1 MKNRRTASLFLT
13 ILLLVSACGKAP
25 AAVSG
30 TKPAAVSGTEP
41 AAISQ
46 AEPASVSRTDSAAVS
61 PTEPAEPTGDICIL
75 YTSDVHCGID
85 RGFGYAGL
93 QQVKEYLTAEGNAV
107 ILVDDGDSIQ
117 GEPIGTVTK
126 GSTVIDL
133 MNQMGYSIAIPGN
146 HEFDYGMDTFLA
158 LAEKADFPYISC
170 NFTHNG
176 ELVFEPYVIREMAGK
191 KVAFIGVTTPLTI
204 LGSTPGYFQNEAG
217 EYIYGFM
224 QDEDGRSVY
233 QAVQSAADGA
243 RAEGADY
250 VILMAH
256 LGNQGECSPW
266 TYADVISHTTGI
278 DVLLDG
284 HSHDTDQIVMKNAA
298 GKDVLRSACGTK
310 LKCIGWCRITADGE
324 ISTGLYRWDNDIPAP
339 QLLHLDN
346 KMTAAIAA
354 AADELNERL
363 SEVVARTTSELMVT
377 DPVEKY
383 SDGNP
388 VRMIRRAETN
398 LGDLCADAFRVQ
410 SGADIGVINGG
421 GIRTNIR
428 EGDITRGDILS
439 VFPYGNSICVIEVTG
454 RQILDALEWGARTIP
469 GENGAFLQV
478 SGLSYEVRSDTESS
492 CVGDDNGM
500 FVRVDGSRRVKNV
513 LVGGEAIDPE
523 KTYTLAGQDYMLLK
537 GGDGFVMFDGAPIL
551 KDCAKLDNQ
560 LLIDYIVDTLGGVI
574 GEEYEDPFGQ
584 GRIKII
590 EGAAE

>member
-1 MKNRRTASLFLT
+1 MKNRRTASFFLT

-85 RGFGYAGL
+85 QGFGYAGL

-126 GSTVIDL
+126 GSAVIDL

-298 GKDVLRSACGTK
+298 GKDVFRSACGTK

-354 AADELNERL
+354 AADEFNEKL

-377 DPVEKY
+377 DPVETY

-410 SGADIGVINGG
+410 SGADIGVMNGG

-551 KDCAKLDNQ
+551 QDSVKLDNQ

-574 GEEYEDPFGQ
+574 GEEYEDSFGQ